1 MCEWRP
7 AREIGQSCRAVKC
20 RLTSL
25 IHRLRT
31 LTPAD
36 DPIGV
41 AIRVIIRRTDR
52 RKETREQNLRS
63 CVETNPRRLRRI
75 IHRDMG
81 PSQPENKLP
90 PCWALCVFVF
100 VFVIIFIFVF
110 VLRNSEP

>member
-7 AREIGQSCRAVKC
+7 PREIGQSGRAVKC

-25 IHRLRT
+25 IHWLRT

-52 RKETREQNLRS
+52 RKETREQNLRG
-63 CVETNPRRLRRI
+63 CVEIKPRRLRRI
-75 IHRDMG
+75 IHRDIG
-81 PSQPENKLP
+81 PPQPESKLAAR
-90 PCWALCVFVF
+90 WALCLFVF
-100 VFVIIFIFVF
+100 VFVSVTVF
-110 VLRNSEP
+110 RNS